1 MERKK
6 IMNLKN
12 IVLLSLVAVASSS
25 NAKFS
30 FKAGAFGG
38 LAIQRAKTE
47 AFTGAAAAGFT
58 TGVKADKSK
67 KGFFAAA
74 FIDATMDK
82 KCLDFGVAVNLFYSN
97 AKPKKVNIGAAA
109 PFVGFQ
115 LKNRGIMLAVGPKI
129 GLNKGKF
136 ALGAGV
142 SLTLAGYKLIVT
154 DITAAPAVTT
164 TTEFKSKMFRTLGA
178 MPWVRAGYK
187 LGDAEV
193 FALVGHNFSK
203 KPNLKKTSTTAPAAA
218 GAVAGLAMYNAAVN
232 GVKPIKTS
240 GTYFGVGAAIKVA

>member
-38 LAIQRAKTE
+38 LAIQRAKTDT
-47 AFTGAAAAGFT
+47 FTGAAANFAGI
-58 TGVKADKSK
+58 KADKSK

-97 AKPKKVNIGAAA
+97 AKPKKVNISAGAAS
-109 PFVGFQ
+109 FDVQ

-154 DITAAPAVTT
+154 DITPAPATT

-203 KPNLKKTSTTAPAAA
+203 KPDFKRTGTAAPVAANA
-218 GAVAGLAMYNAAVN
+218 PFSALLYGAAVN